1 MPDIKDTMNAKAA
14 AESLAAQQGA
24 AKSAAEQAQA
34 AKDQLKTLADQNK
47 IHMDIGEA
55 AESSE
60 SSLKELVG
68 LVKTLL
74 DKSTEQTAALGQLS
88 AAKQAS
94 NMAKPGAGDNG
105 IKTQEVHFK
114 TVGTLLKM
122 IVKAKLKEAIANTRK
137 GKLFGKVSKALT
149 KQGQKAT
156 KTIDAKSM
164 KQEGKGDGK
173 LQAPQLDNKMLASS
187 LMQGVVTALNPIAL
201 VTAFLT
207 KVLPL
212 IIILGIL
219 LYGFITGFLGGDVYD
234 VIAVMVGIIIAA
246 IIAYVAWMMIKEAI
260 VIGIKIAC
268 EILKVVIEAA
278 ADWFAVGIIVAMVAV
293 IGIAFLAAAAL
304 IIILLAGALLL
315 IAVAFAFVFKM
326 IIEQIIKL
334 VKVLYDLFMNFIDKI
349 INCILI
355 VIDKVADV
363 FSRVGDKFFD
373 IIDKIFDLIM
383 APANMIMNLFQS
395 VGDTVSNI
403 VDKIVGLFSGVAGKL
418 LNKILGIFSSD
429 AAAEEEAAAKPIIVN
444 SLNAALWNDQKL
456 GERMESAWR
465 EGINTFIVTVTA
477 AVMTTLA
484 TAFETMI
491 ATATTLLTAM
501 LTSIVA
507 LFASYMQTLGV
518 ALTQLT
524 MLFGAAFTGITTI
537 TMTFIGLLMTMPL
550 LGMLFGL
557 VGKNSFKD
565 AIEPL
570 LHVTEQI
577 ADLLHHLVA
586 NSISRKSSMVKT
598 TAINNSSVD
607 GSETYNT
614 TNVDN
619 TAYPSDGGRTFSEA
633 NEVGAANNQAVHNGA
648 DAPITQG
655 FLAEQIKILTN
666 ALAELG
672 ESLGETVEQGWF

>member
-1 MPDIKDTMNAKAA
+1 MPDIKETMNAKSA

-47 IHMDIGEA
+47 IHMDTGEA
-55 AESSE
+55 AKNSE
-60 SSLKELVG
+60 SSLKDLVG
-68 LVKTLL
+68 LVRTMLGKVEAQANTMAQM
-74 DKSTEQTAALGQLS
+74 SASQQAAS
-88 AAKQAS
+88 
-94 NMAKPGAGDNG
+94 MAKPGAADNG
-105 IKTQEVHFK
+105 DKTQEVHFK

-122 IVKAKLKEAIANTRK
+122 IVKAKLKEAVANTRM
-137 GKLFGKVSKALT
+137 GKVFGKMSKVLA

-173 LQAPQLDNKMLASS
+173 PQAPQLDNKMLASS

-246 IIAYVAWMMIKEAI
+246 VLAYVAWMLIKEAI

-304 IIILLAGALLL
+304 IIILLAAALLL

-326 IIEQIIKL
+326 IIAQIVKLIKFL
-334 VKVLYDLFMNFIDKI
+334 SDIFFTFIDKV
-349 INCILI
+349 INAFLTI
-355 VIDKVADV
+355 IDKVFTI
-363 FSRVGDKFFD
+363 FSSVGDKFFD
-373 IIDKIFDLIM
+373 IIDRIFDLIM

-395 VGDTVSNI
+395 VGNAVSSI
-403 VDKIVGLFSGVAGKL
+403 IDKIVGLFSNVAGKL
-418 LNKILGIFSSD
+418 LGKVLGIFSKK
-429 AAAEEEAAAKPIIVN
+429 AAVNEEVAAKPIVVN

-465 EGINTFIVTVTA
+465 EGINTFITTVTA

-484 TAFETMI
+484 TAFEAMI
-491 ATATTLLTAM
+491 ATATTLLTTM
-501 LTSIVA
+501 LTSMVA

-537 TMTFIGLLMTMPL
+537 TMAFIGLLMTMPL

-565 AIEPL
+565 AIAPL
-570 LHVTEQI
+570 LRVTEQI
-577 ADLLHHLVA
+577 ADLLHYLVA
-586 NSISRKSSMVKT
+586 NAIARSTGTVKT
-598 TAINNSSVD
+598 TAINSSSVD

-614 TNVDN
+614 TNIDN
-619 TAYPSDGGRTFSEA
+619 TAYPSDGERTFRDA
-633 NEVGAANNQAVHNGA
+633 DQIPAARDTRSGTDALVTQA
-648 DAPITQG
+648 
-655 FLAEQIKILTN
+655 FLAEQVKILVN
-666 ALAELG
+666 ALGDLELSTG
-672 ESLGETVEQGWF
+672 SDEEGGWF